1 MAAAAGGDGGF
12 YGADAEVDG
21 EGSVGGSRDG
31 HVSSDSSV
39 LSDDEGDNA
48 DGSRSD
54 GGLDLGSL
62 LGGLAAGSDT
72 ASGMW
77 LEDVW
82 MGPGVFVCGC
92 ESWFVVY
99 SFCWSGQLSFL
110 LSLSLSVSL
119 SLSAYSNTPSATR
132 YLPTH
137 RHAHLPRT
145 HTHTLTDNPRPPSAM
160 RHHGSA
166 VGDGGRG
173 DAQRG
178 GLCPTQPP

>member
-110 LSLSLSVSL
+110 LSP
-119 SLSAYSNTPSATR
+119 LSA
-132 YLPTH
+132 PTH
-137 RHAHLPRT
+137 PLLATDT
-145 HTHTLTDNPRPPSAM
+145 HTYHARTPTHSPTPPPFAAM